1 MSQRTFVLGYPA
13 GSVIVLVLLQVVVTV
28 FVPHSPVF
36 VTCLEISLCPNQ
48 SIRFSRGRLYM
59 SEALEKAK
67 RAERRS
73 KLTVVVDPGPCLVE
87 VIVVV
92 DPGPCLV
99 TVV

>member
-1 MSQRTFVLGYPA
+1 
-13 GSVIVLVLLQVVVTV
+13 
-28 FVPHSPVF
+28 
-36 VTCLEISLCPNQ
+36 
-48 SIRFSRGRLYM
+48 M